1 MKSLVEQVVNVLDQ
15 EELSEFGKSLSQM
28 GWGKSSY
35 NKKTKTVSR
44 PLDPTF
50 YRHDRHWL
58 KDKKNVKFLRKTL
71 IKQEKETRRRKMKE
85 KHPNKPLEWVGSRW
99 VVKEEPY
106 CLWLHRQEQL
116 DEIEGSIDSQELN
129 EISLRTV
136 GIGGSF
142 LKLNGWRRKVES
154 GISKLRSLSTSL
166 NTSKTPEQTNK
177 ILSDIYKVD
186 GDVLLG
192 LSKMILWS
200 SGISVSGLLGI
211 EKTLTKKLKT
221 SKRR

>member
-1 MKSLVEQVVNVLDQ
+1 MKTMVERVIEVLDRRGLEESVVLEDDRDSEKERQ
-15 EELSEFGKSLSQM
+15 RKNLKMRYPNVPLRWNGRKWVLGKKKLTWTQLDRKKRTISEEL
-28 GWGKSSY
+28 
-35 NKKTKTVSR
+35 
-44 PLDPTF
+44 
-50 YRHDRHWL
+50 H
-58 KDKKNVKFLRKTL
+58 
-71 IKQEKETRRRKMKE
+71 
-85 KHPNKPLEWVGSRW
+85 
-99 VVKEEPY
+99 
-106 CLWLHRQEQL
+106 CLWLHRQEQF
-116 DEIEGSIDSQELN
+116 DEIERNIDSQELN

-136 GIGGSF
+136 GIGGSV

-200 SGISVSGLLGI
+200 SGISVSGLLGL